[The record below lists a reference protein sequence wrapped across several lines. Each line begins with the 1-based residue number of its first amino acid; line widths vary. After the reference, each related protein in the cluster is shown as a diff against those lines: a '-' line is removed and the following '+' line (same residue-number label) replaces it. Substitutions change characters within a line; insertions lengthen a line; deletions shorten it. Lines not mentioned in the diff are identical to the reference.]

1 MYLLYHKIT
10 FTKLL
15 ATHLRSINLSSM
27 QQDQTGFEI
36 FKWLLLK
43 LMLSKVYVLKEIL
56 TQGCSKNDLRPSVQ
70 KWTQSLF
77 VYWKKY
83 GTFRF
88 SFLQEILIHSFI
100 CIRSAIIFINQL
112 INHCVTD
119 VAFRIY
125 CSQPHTMASLHLT
138 CLVAL
143 FSRFSF
149 ASLSLKPWLYTD
161 VPHRK
166 IALLK
171 TKTFASVAHVALI
184 LSWTKQQHRQWLPK
198 L

>member
-70 KWTQSLF
+70 K
-77 VYWKKY
+77 
-83 GTFRF
+83 
-88 SFLQEILIHSFI
+88 
-100 CIRSAIIFINQL
+100 
-112 INHCVTD
+112 
-119 VAFRIY
+119 
-125 CSQPHTMASLHLT
+125 
-138 CLVAL
+138 
-143 FSRFSF
+143 
-149 ASLSLKPWLYTD
+149 
-161 VPHRK
+161 
-166 IALLK
+166 
-171 TKTFASVAHVALI
+171 
-184 LSWTKQQHRQWLPK
+184 
-198 L
+198 